1 MMLDSKKFQNNLH
14 CVCKN
19 NIVFEIIPEIEC
31 EWGIHTVIQC
41 PNCEE
46 LFSIDKKCPAFETM
60 EKLWKNNIELYD
72 EEEQLSYLEKSHS
85 P

>member
-1 MMLDSKKFQNNLH
+1 MLDTEKFQKKII
-14 CVCKN
+14 CVCR
-19 NIVFEIIPEIEC
+19 NIVLFEIIPEIEC

>member
-1 MMLDSKKFQNNLH
+1 MLYDKKFQNPLK
-14 CVCKN
+14 CTCN
-19 NIVFEIIPEIEC
+19 NIVIFEIIPEVEC

-41 PNCEE
+41 PNCQE